1 MDKLLI
7 KGGRKL
13 GGELEISCA
22 KNAYLPILAGAIL
35 CKGEVVL
42 HNCPRYDDVLNM
54 IEILKNLGGKA
65 YFQEKTLVLDMRTLN
80 NFEIPSRLSSL
91 TRSSIF
97 SLGSIIGRFKRAK
110 VAYPGGCEIG
120 ARPINLHI
128 KGLEALNVSVVDRR
142 GYLTCDGT
150 NLKGGIV
157 HLDFPSVG
165 ATENIMLASVLAEGK
180 TIIYNSAKE
189 PEILDLQNFLNKA
202 GAKIRGAGTSTIIIE
217 GVKELGGVEYTP
229 IPDRI
234 IAGTYAI
241 ATAMCGGDVLLKNV
255 KPSHFQALI
264 SKISNNSCKISVKSD
279 RIRIVAKDKPK
290 SVEKIETMPFPGFP
304 TDLQPQIMA
313 MLAISEGTSVIV
325 ENLFETRFKHVGEL
339 VKMNANIITEGRT
352 AIIKGVP
359 KLYGAEVVATD
370 LRGGAGLVLAGLVAD
385 GYTTISNISQITRGY
400 EGIETDLNLLGA
412 DIERK

>member
-255 KPSHFQALI
+255 KPSHFRALI
-264 SKISNNSCKISVKSD
+264 SKINNNSCKIGVKSD